1 MIAERTCGIGLE
13 KRLEILA
20 LEATHTPKLACRL
33 MNGYQRQVFLLPD
46 RR

>member
-1 MIAERTCGIGLE
+1 MIAEHACGIGLE

-20 LEATHTPKLACRL
+20 LEATRSPKIACRL